1 MMPIIIQQK
10 EGTIVSNRVWAIA
23 AAALV
28 ALLMQRSPSPAQA
41 EGELSYET
49 FKAEVEPIFLKKRP
63 GHTRCYVCHE
73 ASNKRAFRLE
83 KLAPGAAFWTEEQS
97 RRNFEI
103 VSGLIAPGDQQASL
117 LLMHPLAP
125 EAGGDAYH
133 SGGRQ
138 FESKDDPDWQTLAKW
153 ASGGK

>member
-1 MMPIIIQQK
+1 M
-10 EGTIVSNRVWAIA
+10 GNRVWAIA
-23 AAALV
+23 TAVFAVLF
-28 ALLMQRSPSPAQA
+28 MQSLPSRAQG
-41 EGELSYET
+41 EGEPSYEI

-63 GHTRCYVCHE
+63 GHARCYMCHE

-83 KLAPGAAFWTEEQS
+83 KLAPGADFWTEEQS
-97 RRNFEI
+97 RKNFEI
-103 VSGLIAPGDQQASL
+103 VSGLISPGDQQASL

-138 FESKDDPDWQTLAKW
+138 FESKDDPDWQTLARW
-153 ASGGK
+153 ARGEK

>member
-1 MMPIIIQQK
+1 
-10 EGTIVSNRVWAIA
+10 VRNRVWAIA
-23 AAALV
+23 AAALA
-28 ALLMQRSPSPAQA
+28 ALFMQRSPSPAQGEA
-41 EGELSYET
+41 ELSYEI

-97 RRNFEI
+97 RKNFEI

-138 FESKDDPDWQTLAKW
+138 FESKDDPDWQALAKW
-153 ASGGK
+153 ASGAK

>member
-1 MMPIIIQQK
+1 MS
-10 EGTIVSNRVWAIA
+10 GRVWVLGAAAIA
-23 AAALV
+23 A
-28 ALLMQRSPSPAQA
+28 LLLQRSPLAAQG
-41 EGELSYET
+41 EGELSYDI
-49 FKAEVEPIFLKKRP
+49 FKDEVEPIFLKKRP
-63 GHTRCYVCHE
+63 GHMRCYVCHE

-83 KLAPGAAFWTEEQS
+83 KLTPGSAFWTEEQS
-97 RRNFEI
+97 RKNFEI
-103 VSGLIAPGDQQASL
+103 VSGLIVPGDQQASL

-138 FESKDDPDWQTLAKW
+138 FESKDDPDWQTLARW

>member
-1 MMPIIIQQK
+1 
-10 EGTIVSNRVWAIA
+10 VSNRVWAIA
-23 AAALV
+23 AAAFVTLV
-28 ALLMQRSPSPAQA
+28 MQKPPSLAQG
-41 EGELSYET
+41 EGELSYEV

-83 KLAPGAAFWTEEQS
+83 KLAPGTAFWTEEQS
-97 RRNFEI
+97 RKNFEI

-138 FESKDDPDWQTLAKW
+138 FESKDDPDWQTLTRW
-153 ASGGK
+153 ASGAK

>member
-1 MMPIIIQQK
+1 LN
-10 EGTIVSNRVWAIA
+10 SRVWVLGA
-23 AAALV
+23 AAFA
-28 ALLMQRSPSPAQA
+28 ALLLQRSALGAQG
-41 EGELSYET
+41 EGELSYEI

-97 RRNFEI
+97 RKNFEI
-103 VSGLIAPGDQQASL
+103 VSGLISPGDQQASL

-153 ASGGK
+153 ARGGK

>member
-1 MMPIIIQQK
+1 M
-10 EGTIVSNRVWAIA
+10 RA
-23 AAALV
+23 AAFAALV
-28 ALLMQRSPSPAQA
+28 TQCSPSPAQA
-41 EGELSYET
+41 EEELSYEV
-49 FKAEVEPIFLKKRP
+49 FKAQVEPIFLKRRP

-97 RRNFEI
+97 RKNFEI

>member
-1 MMPIIIQQK
+1 
-10 EGTIVSNRVWAIA
+10 VSKRAWVLGAAIF
-23 AAALV
+23 AALF
-28 ALLMQRSPSPAQA
+28 LQRSPSSA
-41 EGELSYET
+41 EGGEELSYEV
-49 FKAEVEPIFLKKRP
+49 FKAVVEPIFLKKRP

-83 KLAPGAAFWTEEQS
+83 KLSPGAAFWTEEQS
-97 RRNFEI
+97 RKNFEI

>member
-1 MMPIIIQQK
+1 
-10 EGTIVSNRVWAIA
+10 VSNRVWVIG
-23 AAALV
+23 AAALA
-28 ALLMQRSPSPAQA
+28 ALLVQGSPSPVQA

-49 FKAEVEPIFLKKRP
+49 FKAEVEPIFLKKRA
-63 GHTRCYVCHE
+63 GHMRCYVCHE

-97 RRNFEI
+97 RKNFEI

-117 LLMHPLAP
+117 LLIHPLAP
-125 EAGGDAYH
+125 EAGGGAYH

-138 FESKDDPDWQTLAKW
+138 FESKNDPDWQTLAKW